1 MSLVTRPVAFDR
13 GVKVRIFAID
23 GGWHRECTLAD
34 ISDSGA
40 RLSFDTDIVGLNMNE
55 FFLALSATGNA
66 YRRCR
71 LVRIMGN
78 QIDESVWDDD
88 DSGGWADKVDANDEA
103 QPVRVN

>member
-1 MSLVTRPVAFDR
+1 MAYGDRKSERVAFDR

-40 RLSFDTDIVGLNMNE
+40 RLSFDTDIVGLNMSE

-71 LVRIMGN
+71 LVRTIGN
-78 QIDESVWDDD
+78 QI
-88 DSGGWADKVDANDEA
+88 G
-103 QPVRVN
+103 VRFVPNGVPRP